1 MTTSKRKEIKIYY
14 ASNSYDDELIKF
26 IKDCAVARGQTY
38 TEVMLEV
45 LRAFWLPMALKKSP
59 RFNDSFLLKELQG
72 KSIGIL
78 KSQLNFYC
86 SDTDVIQLE
95 QKSLNDE
102 SLDDEGL
109 DDEGLND
116 EGLNDEMSFNDSAI
130 FDDLI

>member
-26 IKDCAVARGQTY
+26 IKDYAVARGQTY

-59 RFNDSFLLKELQG
+59 LFNDSFLLKELQG

-78 KSQLNFYC
+78 NSQLNFYS
-86 SDTDVIQLE
+86 SDTDLIELE
-95 QKSLNDE
+95 QKSLNDDD
-102 SLDDEGL
+102 LLDEGL
-109 DDEGLND
+109 DD
-116 EGLNDEMSFNDSAI
+116 DEMSFNDSAT
-130 FDDLI
+130 FDNLI

>member
-109 DDEGLND
+109 DDEGLD
-116 EGLNDEMSFNDSAI
+116 DEMSFNDSAI